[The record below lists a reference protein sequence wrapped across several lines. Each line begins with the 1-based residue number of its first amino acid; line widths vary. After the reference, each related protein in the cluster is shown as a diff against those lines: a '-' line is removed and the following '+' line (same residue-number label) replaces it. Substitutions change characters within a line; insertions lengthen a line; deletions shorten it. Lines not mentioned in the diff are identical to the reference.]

1 MTLAQLC
8 SAFVLVSLV
17 IVLLP
22 IKFSFILSGVFSL
35 KVATFRSNPFEHV
48 QFHFWI
54 FCQNINNSK
63 LQFPSWEGKP
73 QARAQLSR
81 WGVLISGGRRRA
93 GHHKIKSARPN
104 QNITGTSAGAE
115 SLNLYFFLPREFLNI
130 SFLFF
135 ISFLNSNVKEKAK
148 PRTILKTIIFYV
160 RKCLITALQLFTQ
173 SFIFEDN
180 SKKICNYLRNISRSF
195 INTSSMF
202 NFQKF

>member
-1 MTLAQLC
+1 MRRKTASAC
-8 SAFVLVSLV
+8 SAEQVRGFDIGRQTARRS
-17 IVLLP
+17 P
-22 IKFSFILSGVFSL
+22 QNQKRTPEPKHYRNFS
-35 KVATFRSNPFEHV
+35 RS
-48 QFHFWI
+48 
-54 FCQNINNSK
+54 
-63 LQFPSWEGKP
+63 
-73 QARAQLSR
+73 R
-81 WGVLISGGRRRA
+81 
-93 GHHKIKSARPN
+93 
-104 QNITGTSAGAE
+104 ITQP
-115 SLNLYFFLPREFLNI
+115 LFFLPREFLNI